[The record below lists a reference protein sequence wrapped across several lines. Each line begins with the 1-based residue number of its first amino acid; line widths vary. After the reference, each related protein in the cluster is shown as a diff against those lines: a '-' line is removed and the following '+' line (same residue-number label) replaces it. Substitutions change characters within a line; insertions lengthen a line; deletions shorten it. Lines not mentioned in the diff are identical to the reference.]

1 MFQRNCKHF
10 GVCGGCSFPQI
21 AYHNS
26 LQEKEATLRE
36 RFAPITEACEIFPV
50 IPSPSP
56 FRGRNK
62 MEFSFYQTYEG
73 ERSLGFITP
82 QKPKRGLPITECLMI
97 DPRVMEILNIT
108 RAWWDSHPNILAY
121 YPPLNKGSL
130 CTLTVRVG
138 NTHHDFMIVLTVSG
152 ASNYSLDKALIYQ
165 WAECLQRSQLPITS
179 IFLEERIAQK
189 STPTQFVQHLI
200 YGQPFIQQTLSLP
213 EDHNSSIFH
222 VGPKS
227 FFQPQITQAVKIIE
241 TAKKFIN
248 PKGDEILLDLYCG
261 AGTLG
266 IMLAPY
272 VKKVI
277 GVEIVQEA
285 VEKAHQNIQINNK
298 TNVEIYAS
306 DVKTF
311 CQQHMKNI
319 TPDIVIVDPPRCGM
333 QNKVLKYLL
342 KMSPKRII
350 YVSCNPVTQFEECSQ
365 LIQQGYS
372 LKKMQ
377 PIDQFPHTQHIENVV
392 LLEKS
397 DNSHQE
403 AHP

>member
-1 MFQRNCKHF
+1 MLQRNCKHL
-10 GVCGGCSFPQI
+10 GVCGGCSSPQI
-21 AYHNS
+21 AYRAS

-73 ERSLGFITP
+73 ERSLGFIT
-82 QKPKRGLPITECLMI
+82 QQRPKRGLPITECLMI
-97 DPRVMEILNIT
+97 DPRVMDILNIT
-108 RAWWDSHPNILAY
+108 RAWWDLHPDILAY

-130 CTLTVRVG
+130 CTLTVRIG
-138 NTHHDFMIVLTVSG
+138 NTNHDFMVVLTVSG
-152 ASNYSLDKALIYQ
+152 ANNYSLDKGLIYQ
-165 WAECLQRSQLPITS
+165 WAECLQQSQLPITS
-179 IFLEERIAQK
+179 IFLEERIAQR
-189 STPTQFVQHLI
+189 STPTQFIQHLI

-213 EDHNSSIFH
+213 EDQNSSVFH

-227 FFQPQITQAVKIIE
+227 FFQPQIAQAVKIIE
-241 TAKKFIN
+241 TVKKFIN

-272 VKKVI
+272 VKKVV

-285 VEKAHQNIQINNK
+285 VEKAHQNIQMNNK

-311 CQQHMKNI
+311 CQQHMQNM

-350 YVSCNPVTQFEECSQ
+350 YVSCNPASQFEECSQ

-392 LLEKS
+392 LLEK
-397 DNSHQE
+397 NNNCHQG